1 MLQATVH
8 PVRAHH
14 KEKKPPGASVEHN
27 SAFEYWN
34 HELDSTYTTTAFDEF
49 PSHLTTKSS
58 DSTGLP
64 QLSGE
69 QYAQFS
75 SRGLEQQTVA
85 RDDVRSCPI
94 PRHSPHH
101 SGDQQSE
108 VSMRYL
114 SQDHTRKNSE
124 CSLAIETTS
133 YGPFL
138 GEFETGTT
146 SPRSPLH
153 RFV

>member
-14 KEKKPPGASVEHN
+14 KEKKPPGASVDHN

-75 SRGLEQQTVA
+75 SRGLSKLPYTQA
-85 RDDVRSCPI
+85 LSSSLWRPAVRSIHAI
-94 PRHSPHH
+94 PEP
-101 SGDQQSE
+101 G
-108 VSMRYL
+108 
-114 SQDHTRKNSE
+114 
-124 CSLAIETTS
+124 S
-133 YGPFL
+133 YPQ
-138 GEFETGTT
+138 EI
-146 SPRSPLH
+146 
-153 RFV
+153 